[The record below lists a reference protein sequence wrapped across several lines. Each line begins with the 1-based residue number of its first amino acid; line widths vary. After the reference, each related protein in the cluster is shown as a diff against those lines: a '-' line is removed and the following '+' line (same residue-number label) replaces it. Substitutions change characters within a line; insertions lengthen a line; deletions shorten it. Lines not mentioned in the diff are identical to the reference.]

1 MRTRRVKISEIYPNP
16 ENPRTITDEKFK
28 KLVASIRA
36 FPQMLELRPIVVN
49 ADMVVLG
56 GNMRLKACQAAGLSE
71 VPIIEAEE
79 LTPEQE
85 REFIIKDNV
94 GFGEWEWETLANEW
108 DAEELSA
115 WGLDLPVWEK
125 EISEAEAE
133 QKEIDESLAE
143 YSKKIKAPV
152 YEPKNEKPAVE
163 MLVDRTR
170 YQDLLATIHDAGL
183 PDRDRAFLE
192 LAAMRHLVFN
202 YELIADYY
210 AHSSSEVQR
219 LMEASALVIIDF
231 DKAIE
236 HGFVALSSEIIDQ
249 YKHDQHTAK

>member
-94 GFGEWEWETLANEW
+94 GFGEWDWEALANSW
-108 DAEELSA
+108 DADDLNA
-115 WGLDLPVWEK
+115 WGLDAQKIPDFDPVDP
-125 EISEAEAE
+125 
-133 QKEIDESLAE
+133 DESMRLD
-143 YSKKIKAPV
+143 
-152 YEPKNEKPAVE
+152 EKTEKRCPSCGE
-163 MLVDRTR
+163 
-170 YQDLLATIHDAGL
+170 IL
-183 PDRDRAFLE
+183 P
-192 LAAMRHLVFN
+192 
-202 YELIADYY
+202 
-210 AHSSSEVQR
+210 
-219 LMEASALVIIDF
+219 
-231 DKAIE
+231 
-236 HGFVALSSEIIDQ
+236 
-249 YKHDQHTAK
+249 